1 MSSVSAGG
9 QSNKRVIALILG
21 IAGVLF
27 LILGIVYLAVPAH
40 SLPGF
45 IGYIKNGGTGKHNLR
60 MAGSFVIAV
69 ACSEYGLSAD
79 DAVMA
84 ATEGGARALRRRDV
98 GHLRPGA
105 GADLVVIGGEH
116 WVDIPYH
123 PGMDMIDHVVKDGVV
138 VR

>member
-21 IAGVLF
+21 IVAVVF

-69 ACSEYGLSAD
+69 ACFAAAWFVNRSSKSPASSAGTPV
-79 DAVMA
+79 DAA
-84 ATEGGARALRRRDV
+84 SRS
-98 GHLRPGA
+98 
-105 GADLVVIGGEH
+105 
-116 WVDIPYH
+116 
-123 PGMDMIDHVVKDGVV
+123 
-138 VR
+138 